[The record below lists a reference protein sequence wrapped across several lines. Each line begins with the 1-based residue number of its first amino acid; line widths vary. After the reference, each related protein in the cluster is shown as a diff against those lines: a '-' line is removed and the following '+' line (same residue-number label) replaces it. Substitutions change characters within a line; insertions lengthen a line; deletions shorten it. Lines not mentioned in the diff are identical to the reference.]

1 MIKNTRKIK
10 KQEFS
15 VLIEKDESGF
25 YFAKVPTIKGCHTQA
40 KSLSELYKRL
50 DEAVLLCLEVQEKD
64 KEYLISKNEFVG
76 FQKIEVKIPPKL
88 KYA

>member
-1 MIKNTRKIK
+1 MIKNTKKVK
-10 KQEFS
+10 KQEFP
-15 VLIEKDESGF
+15 VLIERDSSGF

-40 KSLSELYKRL
+40 KTLPELYKRL
-50 DEAVLLCLEVQEKD
+50 DEVISLCLEVQEKD
-64 KEYLISKNEFVG
+64 GIPLVSKNEFVG